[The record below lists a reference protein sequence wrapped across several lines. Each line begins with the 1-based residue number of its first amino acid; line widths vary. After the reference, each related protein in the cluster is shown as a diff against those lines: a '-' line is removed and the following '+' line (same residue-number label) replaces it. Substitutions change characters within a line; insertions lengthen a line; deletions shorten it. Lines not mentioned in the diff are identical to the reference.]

1 MASVSEVGRMP
12 ETHHLGF
19 HRRFSVRRPKSACIY
34 AISVHLC
41 HICRVLRLAVSYCIR
56 QGPSSGE
63 CGVPLGGVRVCV
75 TIGCMENLIAEY
87 LSHLRVERGSS
98 PRTVS
103 AYELDLADYAV
114 FLGEHGL
121 TEAGDVRREDV
132 VAYESSLVD
141 RGYAPS
147 SVKRRVSVVKGFH
160 RFLVR
165 EGYVGKNPT
174 DALALPKVPEALPDV
189 LSVAQMDA
197 LLSAPHDCT
206 PRALRDQA
214 ILEVLYG
221 CGLRASEAVGLD
233 LGDVL
238 LDEGYLRVVGKGN
251 KERIAPV
258 SGAAASA
265 LVDYLDHGR
274 DGLRKPSAKP
284 TAAVFLNARGGR
296 PHAPEPAC
304 RRGTRRAR
312 YRRPEPASPHAAPL
326 LRHPHAGGR
335 SRPARHSGD
344 LGACRHIHHTDIHAC
359 EPLAHPRGIRQRP
372 PPREAFL
379 KRAPAHFLSPLSGAP
394 QARSRRI
401 PCVPR
406 PFDSALR
413 ACAQD
418 DREGVAPHAH
428 GARPTLPHLV
438 CWFAGPPRRGRRF
451 ASRNRHPQAKLAAR
465 PSPAGRRSIF
475 PPSACPTSLRPTWI
489 PHLVPP
495 VSPASTCGYQPLM
508 HRLTG
513 RQTPGFIT
521 AKVRRVPIKC

>member
-1 MASVSEVGRMP
+1 
-12 ETHHLGF
+12 
-19 HRRFSVRRPKSACIY
+19 
-34 AISVHLC
+34 
-41 HICRVLRLAVSYCIR
+41 
-56 QGPSSGE
+56 
-63 CGVPLGGVRVCV
+63 
-75 TIGCMENLIAEY
+75 MENLIAEY

-121 TEAGDVRREDV
+121 TEAGDVRREGV

-296 PHAPEPAC
+296 LTRQSLHAVVARAGRVIGVQNLHPH
-304 RRGTRRAR
+304 T
-312 YRRPEPASPHAAPL
+312 
-326 LRHPHAGGR
+326 LRHSFATHMLEGGADLRVIQEILGHADISTTQIYTHVNR
-335 SRPARHSGD
+335 S
-344 LGACRHIHHTDIHAC
+344 HIR
-359 EPLAHPRGIRQRP
+359 EEYVNAHPR
-372 PPREAFL
+372 
-379 KRAPAHFLSPLSGAP
+379 
-394 QARSRRI
+394 
-401 PCVPR
+401 
-406 PFDSALR
+406 
-413 ACAQD
+413 
-418 DREGVAPHAH
+418 
-428 GARPTLPHLV
+428 
-438 CWFAGPPRRGRRF
+438 
-451 ASRNRHPQAKLAAR
+451 AKL
-465 PSPAGRRSIF
+465 S
-475 PPSACPTSLRPTWI
+475 
-489 PHLVPP
+489 
-495 VSPASTCGYQPLM
+495 
-508 HRLTG
+508 
-513 RQTPGFIT
+513 
-521 AKVRRVPIKC
+521 